1 MAYACIQ
8 LPGDDQGLAYTEY
21 LIILIL
27 VSLSV
32 IGALIALGVPLLNLF
47 LYQQAVVL
55 LPFP

>member
-1 MAYACIQ
+1 MASACRQ
-8 LPGDDQGLAYTEY
+8 LPGDDQGLAYIEY
-21 LIILIL
+21 LLILTL
-27 VSLSV
+27 VSLSA